1 MVYLPRLMSN
11 HARDK
16 ETRFVERT
24 GLIAEREGFS
34 RIAGRIFGLLL
45 LSPVELSLEEIAERL
60 SVSRASVSTEARRLQ
75 DHGIVERTSRSG
87 DRKDYYHIAPNHY
100 LRSLEQRFQT
110 LQEMVALLTE
120 GQRMEHL
127 PPQTVERLDRC
138 STAFTEIM
146 QQVSGTLARWRAAN
160 CDAAARPPLDAPA
173 DDRSTILK

>member
-1 MVYLPRLMSN
+1 MSN
-11 HARDK
+11 HATDS
-16 ETRFVERT
+16 ESRFVERS

-75 DHGIVERTSRSG
+75 DHGIVERTSRPG

-100 LRSLEQRFQT
+100 ISSLEQRFQT
-110 LQEMVALLTE
+110 LQQAVALFGE

-127 PPQTVERLDRC
+127 PPQTIERLERC

-146 QQVSGTLARWRAAN
+146 HLVSETLARWRASDGDVA
-160 CDAAARPPLDAPA
+160 APA
-173 DDRSTILK
+173 SLTAPTNVRPTPVK

>member
-1 MVYLPRLMSN
+1 MSN
-11 HARDK
+11 HVTDS
-16 ETRFVERT
+16 ESRFVERS

-45 LSPVELSLEEIAERL
+45 LSPVELSLEEIADRL

-75 DHGIVERTSRSG
+75 DHGIVERTSRPG

-110 LQEMVALLTE
+110 LQEMVALLSD

-127 PPQTVERLDRC
+127 PAETVERLGRC

-146 QQVSGTLARWRAAN
+146 HLVSETLARWRASDGDVA
-160 CDAAARPPLDAPA
+160 APA
-173 DDRSTILK
+173 SLTAPTNVRPTPVK